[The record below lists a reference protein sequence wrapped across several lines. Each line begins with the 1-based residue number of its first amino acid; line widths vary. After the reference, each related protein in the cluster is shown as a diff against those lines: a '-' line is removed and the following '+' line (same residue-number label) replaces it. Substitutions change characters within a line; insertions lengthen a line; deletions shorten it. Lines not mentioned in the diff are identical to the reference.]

1 MMHSLTLAQL
11 AACVGGK
18 LQAPA
23 TKACLGEPITCVTI
37 DARKVCQGS
46 LFAALV
52 GERVDGHDF
61 LEQAQ
66 GNQASAA
73 LVEHWQNSDLPQV
86 KVPSVVKALAAL
98 AGYNRQLFTAPL
110 VAVTGNS
117 GKTSVKEMLAAMLA
131 AHFGQVLATE
141 GNLNNEL
148 GVPLTLLRLRPT
160 DLAAV
165 VELGANHLQE
175 INQLASIAKPNVGI
189 ITNVTAAHLGE
200 FGSRQAIAQAKAELL
215 AHLLPEGCV
224 VLNADDF
231 YYDFWRQQARVKT
244 LSFGFK
250 QADVRASK
258 LRLGVGGTYFEV
270 ITPWGDQHFSLQLVG
285 KHNVANALA
294 AIAAAGFLG
303 VPLAVQARA
312 LQTLQPVAGRLK
324 PMKAW
329 GGGLLLDDSYNAS
342 PDAVK
347 AAIDLL
353 AALPV
358 AGKKL
363 LALGS
368 LAELGRTSASIHAEL
383 GEYARLRGLDGLFA
397 LEGEASLAAKAFGE
411 GGEVALTH
419 QALAERLKLE
429 LSATSCLLVKGSRC
443 SAMDRLVALLVKKYP
458 S

>member
-11 AACVGGK
+11 AVCVGGE
-18 LQAPA
+18 LQVPIAG
-23 TKACLGEPITCVTI
+23 ACLGEPITCVTI